1 MGEPAAESTTESTT
15 DPMARA
21 GRAAPLSR
29 LRPGTPTGHQ
39 IAVIALALGV
49 LLLTD
54 VLRVFLPSLIT
65 LFGRA
70 GDTPPEQ
77 MGMYAALRFVL
88 PLAAAPLSR
97 LVSPRLVV
105 LGGAILL
112 AADRL
117 LLQATDGGSAQL
129 YVASAG
135 VSFGLVFLY
144 GCALTSPRT
153 IVPAGLAAGLA
164 ASAIV
169 HLALG
174 QLDLVWRDG
183 PLPWLAVLVLCAAF
197 AWSVRLAP
205 TAGDVAPAGVWLAF
219 GPFIVLH
226 GMYLTTVGLADYP
239 GGSGRNPWET
249 ALIVAALVCA
259 QFLMVLFAAR
269 PPRQRWI
276 MIVQLPLTSV
286 ILVVSS
292 ALPLAVLMAPAL
304 GACFG
309 MAGLPG
315 ARSPRRSGLALL
327 GGMLVFLASV
337 FLYYAAYDTDLGF
350 ANSAVPGLLTGLL
363 TVPALLA
370 GRGRTADHT
379 GQPRAG
385 RFEISALSTAAV
397 VAALTWQP
405 LPAVQARTGDEF
417 TLVAY
422 NIRMGFG
429 LKGTLDLD
437 KVAAWARS
445 ERPDVVLLSEVD
457 RGWLLNGGHDDLA
470 RIARGLGMRYH
481 FAPAADSLWG
491 DAIITNLPIR
501 QIASHPLGGHDYPT
515 GAQAQA
521 VVVEVGG
528 KEVGIVN
535 THLQAPP
542 GQAPEVAAIARDLA
556 AGMSAESAGTS
567 APGALEPRPGT
578 PTTETPAGSGPRPVL
593 LAGDL
598 NTTPTDPEMRVLEAA
613 GLSDPLTALGN
624 PNTSPADDPVKRID
638 HVLVSRGLTAVEARV
653 PRVGFSDH
661 LPVVVRLRVTRV

>member
-1 MGEPAAESTTESTT
+1 MGEPTVESAVESTV
-15 DPMARA
+15 RA
-21 GRAAPLSR
+21 ERAAPLSR
-29 LRPGTPTGHQ
+29 LEPFTG
-39 IAVIALALGV
+39 VIALALGV
-49 LLLTD
+49 LLFTD

-65 LFGRA
+65 LFGHA

-77 MGMYAALRFVL
+77 MGLYAALWFVL
-88 PLAAAPLSR
+88 PFAAAPLCR
-97 LVSPRLVV
+97 LVDPRRVA
-105 LGGAILL
+105 LGGALL
-112 AADRL
+112 LVAARL
-117 LLQATDGGSAQL
+117 VLQATDGGTAQL

-135 VSFGLVFLY
+135 VSSGLIFLY
-144 GCALTSPRT
+144 GRALTTPRAA
-153 IVPAGLAAGLA
+153 VPGGLAAGLA
-164 ASAIV
+164 ASV
-169 HLALG
+169 VLHLALG
-174 QLDLVWRDG
+174 QMDLVWRDG
-183 PLPWLAVLVLCAAF
+183 PLPWPAVAVLCAALV
-197 AWSVRLAP
+197 WSARLAP
-205 TAGDVAPAGVWLAF
+205 TAEDVAPAGVWFVF

-226 GMYLTTVGLADYP
+226 GMFLTTIGLADHP

-249 ALIVAALVCA
+249 AAIVAALVCA
-259 QFLMVLFAAR
+259 QFLMAFYAAR
-269 PPRQRWI
+269 PPRQRGLMLI
-276 MIVQLPLTSV
+276 LLPVTSAML
-286 ILVVSS
+286 IIFS
-292 ALPLAVLMAPAL
+292 ALPLALLMAPAL
-304 GACFG
+304 GACVG
-309 MAGLPG
+309 MAGLPS

-327 GGMLVFLASV
+327 GGTLVFLISV

-350 ANSAVPGLLTGLL
+350 PNSVVPALLTGLV
-363 TVPALLA
+363 TAVALLA
-370 GRGRTADHT
+370 ARGRRSEVPGRPRTARIAVT
-379 GQPRAG
+379 
-385 RFEISALSTAAV
+385 ALSTALV

-405 LPAVQARTGDEF
+405 LPAVQARAGNEF

-437 KVAAWARS
+437 RVAAWAKS

-501 QIASHPLGGHDYPT
+501 QIASHPLGKHDYPT

-521 VVVEVGG
+521 VVIEVGG
-528 KEVGIVN
+528 QEVGIVN

-556 AGMSAESAGTS
+556 AGMSAESAGTTL
-567 APGALEPRPGT
+567 PGARAPRAGT
-578 PTTETPAGSGPRPVL
+578 PTTETPGRAAPRPVL
-593 LAGDL
+593 LTGDL
-598 NTTPTDPEMRVLEAA
+598 NTTPADPEMRVLEAA

-624 PNTSPADDPVKRID
+624 PDTSPAEAPVKRID

-653 PRVGFSDH
+653 PRVSFSDH